1 MAFRPRQ
8 AATRTFDEPERVRMD
23 GTKTNGARKDDDAS
37 LDSLRARV
45 AKVTAYEK
53 YKEQL
58 NELFDGKR
66 ELPQQLRDLLATRPG
81 AAEHGFVEDEDKP
94 AQKNGADDKKKR
106 RSKKDAAPERD
117 SGRRRVSAAADRKNE
132 LVAALRRATS
142 PRDAETAIDAL
153 RADGFSIP
161 LELELLSKALSHK
174 DEEVIAEA
182 LRGLDTV
189 VEGPQT
195 KGANLLKGRLKNVA
209 LLASSSEVREL
220 CATLQTR
227 LAA

>member
-8 AATRTFDEPERVRMD
+8 ATRTIDEPDRVRMD
-23 GTKTNGARKDDDAS
+23 GTKKKDSDDAS

-66 ELPQQLRDLLATRPG
+66 ELPQQLRDILATRPG
-81 AAEHGFVEDEDKP
+81 AAEHGFEEADDKP
-94 AQKNGADDKKKR
+94 AARANDDKKKGKG
-106 RSKKDAAPERD
+106 KKDASPVD
-117 SGRRRVSAAADRKNE
+117 SGRRRVSTSVDRRNE
-132 LVAALRRATS
+132 LIAGLRRAVS
-142 PRDAETAIDAL
+142 PREAETAIDAL
-153 RADGFSIP
+153 RGEGFSIP

-174 DEEVIAEA
+174 DESVIAEA
-182 LRGLDTV
+182 LRGLETV
-189 VEGPQT
+189 VEGAQT

-220 CATLQTR
+220 CASLQAK
-227 LAA
+227 LAF

>member
-8 AATRTFDEPERVRMD
+8 ATRTIDEPDRVRMD
-23 GTKTNGARKDDDAS
+23 GTKKKDADDAS

-66 ELPQQLRDLLATRPG
+66 ELPQQLRDILATRPG
-81 AAEHGFVEDEDKP
+81 AAEHGFEEADDKP
-94 AQKNGADDKKKR
+94 AAKTDDKKKGR
-106 RSKKDAAPERD
+106 GKKDANPVD
-117 SGRRRVSAAADRKNE
+117 SGRRRVSTSVDRRNE
-132 LVAALRRATS
+132 LIAGLRRAVS
-142 PRDAETAIDAL
+142 PREAETAIDAL
-153 RADGFSIP
+153 RGEGFSIP

-174 DEEVIAEA
+174 DEAVIEEA
-182 LRGLDTV
+182 LRGLVTV

-220 CATLQTR
+220 CATLQTK
-227 LAA
+227 LAF